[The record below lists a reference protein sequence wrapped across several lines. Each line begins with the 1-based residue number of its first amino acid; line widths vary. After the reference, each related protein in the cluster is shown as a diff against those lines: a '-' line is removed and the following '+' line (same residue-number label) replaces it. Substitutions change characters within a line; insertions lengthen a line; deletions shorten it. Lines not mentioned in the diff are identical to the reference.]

1 MRSRSLVLLL
11 ALAGT
16 ALSGCAS
23 GFDDAYTQSSI
34 PGQPGGNN
42 GTDTGGDGISGDT
55 NGTGE
60 GNEVTVSSGDTTLA
74 YTEGARSTDG
84 SGNTQLVVSATG
96 QSATVSVDPG
106 VAMGFTGT
114 TTMAR
119 YIQQTGGQTAPAGF
133 PQYAFDDPN
142 YVSPVQ
148 YNEYRRIT
156 STTDSELQVWN
167 FTDSNGDTNYAAHF
181 REAARDQDAWFF
193 GGNGRTDSAEL
204 EALAAG
210 NAILDYSGN
219 YAGAATTTGWGDASQ
234 YRSADGE
241 WRFNGTASL
250 QANFGSGQF
259 TGTLTPQYWE
269 KFEDGRLIQL
279 DVGVNPALVYFTEDG
294 NAVNRDARDADVR
307 AFHTATVELN
317 GTITGSQIS
326 GTTDINNSGTPGDL
340 TNNRFVNGERALE
353 AGVFGSNAEQVTGVF
368 ATYGVLPS
376 PTGGD
381 TGIND
386 DRRATIDMQGVFH
399 GQCTSGPC

>member
-119 YIQQTGGQTAPAGF
+119 YIQQTGGQTAPANF

-142 YVSPVQ
+142 YVSPVVQ
-148 YNEYRRIT
+148 RIPP
-156 STTDSELQVWN
+156 DHLHHRQ
-167 FTDSNGDTNYAAHF
+167 
-181 REAARDQDAWFF
+181 
-193 GGNGRTDSAEL
+193 
-204 EALAAG
+204 
-210 NAILDYSGN
+210 
-219 YAGAATTTGWGDASQ
+219 
-234 YRSADGE
+234 
-241 WRFNGTASL
+241 
-250 QANFGSGQF
+250 
-259 TGTLTPQYWE
+259 
-269 KFEDGRLIQL
+269 
-279 DVGVNPALVYFTEDG
+279 
-294 NAVNRDARDADVR
+294 
-307 AFHTATVELN
+307 
-317 GTITGSQIS
+317 
-326 GTTDINNSGTPGDL
+326 
-340 TNNRFVNGERALE
+340 
-353 AGVFGSNAEQVTGVF
+353 
-368 ATYGVLPS
+368 
-376 PTGGD
+376 
-381 TGIND
+381 
-386 DRRATIDMQGVFH
+386 
-399 GQCTSGPC
+399 

>member
-1 MRSRSLVLLL
+1 MCSRSLVLLL

-23 GFDDAYTQSSI
+23 GFDAAYTQSSI

-42 GTDTGGDGISGDT
+42 GTDSGGDGISGDT
-55 NGTGE
+55 NGNGE
-60 GNEVTVSSGDTTLA
+60 GNEVTLAAGDTTLA
-74 YTEGARSTDG
+74 YTDGARSTDG
-84 SGNTQLVVSATG
+84 GGRAQLVVSATG

-119 YIQQTGGQTAPAGF
+119 YIQEAGGQTAPAGF
-133 PQYAFDDPN
+133 PQYAFDDPS

-156 STTDSELQVWN
+156 SSTDSELQVWN
-167 FTDSNGDTNYAAHF
+167 FTDSNGNTNYAAHF

-193 GGNGRTDSAEL
+193 GGQGRTESAQL
-204 EALAAG
+204 DARVAG
-210 NAILDYSGN
+210 GDTLTYNGN
-219 YAGAATTTGWGDASQ
+219 YAGTATTSGWGDASQ
-234 YRSADGE
+234 YQTADGE

-269 KFEDGRLIQL
+269 KFENGTLVQL
-279 DVGVNPALVYFTEDG
+279 DVGVNPEQVYFVEDG
-294 NAVNRDARDADVR
+294 NGINRDANDLDIKD
-307 AFHTATVELN
+307 FHTATIELN

-326 GTTDINNSGTPGDL
+326 GTSDINNSGTPGDL
-340 TNNRFVNGERALE
+340 NNNLFVNGERALQ
-353 AGVFGSNAEQVTGVF
+353 AGVFGNDAEQVTGVF

-399 GQCTSGPC
+399 GQCTGGPC

>member
-1 MRSRSLVLLL
+1 
-11 ALAGT
+11 
-16 ALSGCAS
+16 
-23 GFDDAYTQSSI
+23 
-34 PGQPGGNN
+34 
-42 GTDTGGDGISGDT
+42 
-55 NGTGE
+55 
-60 GNEVTVSSGDTTLA
+60 
-74 YTEGARSTDG
+74 
-84 SGNTQLVVSATG
+84 VSATG

-119 YIQQTGGQTAPAGF
+119 YIQQTGGQTAPPGF
-133 PQYAFDDPN
+133 PQYAFDDPS

-167 FTDSNGDTNYAAHF
+167 FTDSNGETNYAAHF

-294 NAVNRDARDADVR
+294 NAVNRVARDADVR